1 MENFFDLS
9 KPVDLSN
16 LLSKEFE
23 MPDETNSGEEPKIIV
38 DDDWKSQ
45 VEQEKEQLK
54 QAAENSDEPHS
65 GDADEAH
72 ELPPATFMVLMSTL
86 ATQAMAAMGLLPDPM
101 TGQPAVNSPMAK
113 HFIDLLAMLQEK
125 TKGNL
130 TDEES
135 NHLRDGLHQL
145 RMIYV
150 SADKP
155 QSAQTADSPAK
166 SSIELP

>member
-1 MENFFDLS
+1 MSE
-9 KPVDLSN
+9 
-16 LLSKEFE
+16 
-23 MPDETNSGEEPKIIV
+23 ETNPDEPKIIV

-45 VEQEKEQLK
+45 VEKEKEQLK
-54 QAAENSDEPHS
+54 QSATGEGDEAEN
-65 GDADEAH
+65 GGADELH

-101 TGQPAVNSPMAK
+101 TGQPSVNLPMAK
-113 HFIDLLAMLQEK
+113 HFIDLLTMLQEK

-145 RMIYV
+145 RMVYV
-150 SADKP
+150 SSDKQQP
-155 QSAQTADSPAK
+155 AQDPDTEKK

>member
-1 MENFFDLS
+1 MAGAD
-9 KPVDLSN
+9 KPED
-16 LLSKEFE
+16 
-23 MPDETNSGEEPKIIV
+23 EPKIIV

-54 QAAENSDEPHS
+54 EAANSEANSDAP
-65 GDADEAH
+65 ADESAEQEMH
-72 ELPPATFMVLMSTL
+72 ELPPATFMILMSTL
-86 ATQAMAAMGLLPDPM
+86 ATQAMAAMGLIPDPM
-101 TGQPAVNSPMAK
+101 TGQPTVNLPMAK

-130 TDEES
+130 SEEES

-150 SADKP
+150 SSDKP
-155 QSAQTADSPAK
+155 AAAEPEKS

>member
-1 MENFFDLS
+1 MSE
-9 KPVDLSN
+9 
-16 LLSKEFE
+16 
-23 MPDETNSGEEPKIIV
+23 ETSPESEPKIIV

-54 QAAENSDEPHS
+54 QSADLDSS
-65 GDADEAH
+65 GPASEERADESH
-72 ELPPATFMVLMSTL
+72 ELPPATFLVLMSTL
-86 ATQAMAAMGLLPDPM
+86 ATQAMAAMGLIPDPLSG
-101 TGQPAVNSPMAK
+101 TPTVNLPMAK

-130 TDEES
+130 SDEEA

-145 RMIYV
+145 RMVYV
-150 SADKP
+150 SSDKP
-155 QSAQTADSPAK
+155 ASSPEDPPK